1 MKELKS
7 WYEDDGFWQKVSP
20 ILFGEKCWKST
31 VPQIDEVTRLLNLK
45 PPMTILDLCCG
56 LGRHSLELARR
67 GFEATGVDRTAIY
80 LEKARA
86 QAAADG
92 LKIEFVQDDMRK
104 FCRTDAFDVVL
115 NFYTS
120 FGYFEN
126 PAEDRRV
133 IVNMEKSLK
142 KGGRLVMEMMGKEIL
157 ARIFRERDWREEEGV
172 IWLEER
178 KVSKDWTWI
187 DSRWIMLE
195 GSKRNEFRVSHR
207 LYSAAELA
215 ALLKDCGFRSVDIYG
230 NLAGAPYDHTA
241 ERLVVVA
248 HK

>member
-1 MKELKS
+1 MKELKN
-7 WYEDDGFWQKVSP
+7 WYEDDEFWKKVSP

-31 VPQIDEVTRLLNLK
+31 APQIDQVTHLLGLK
-45 PPMTILDLCCG
+45 PPLEILDLCCG

-67 GFEATGVDRTAIY
+67 GFAVTGVDRTAVY
-80 LEKARA
+80 LEKARQ
-86 QAAADG
+86 QAASEK
-92 LKIEFVQDDMRK
+92 LPIVFVQEDMRK
-104 FCRTDAFDVVL
+104 FCRPGAFDIVL

-133 IVNMEKSLK
+133 LVNMEKSLR

-157 ARIFRERDWREEEGV
+157 ARIFRERDWHEEDGV

-187 DSRWIMLE
+187 DSRWIMLQ
-195 GSKRNEFRVSHR
+195 GSKRNEFRISHR

-215 ALLKDCGFRSVDIYG
+215 ALLKDCGFHSVDIYG
-230 NLAGAPYDHTA
+230 NLAGAPYDQNA
-241 ERLVVVA
+241 ERLVIVA

>member
-1 MKELKS
+1 MRELKT
-7 WYEDDGFWQKVSP
+7 WYEDDGFWEKVSP
-20 ILFGEKCWKST
+20 ILFGEKRWKST
-31 VPQIDEVTRLLNLK
+31 APQIDQVTRLLGLK

-67 GFEATGVDRTAIY
+67 GFQVTGVDRTAVY
-80 LEKARA
+80 LEKARK
-86 QAAADG
+86 QADAEK
-92 LKIEFVQDDMRK
+92 LPIEFVQEDMRK
-104 FCRTDAFDVVL
+104 FCRPHAFDVVL

-142 KGGRLVMEMMGKEIL
+142 KDGRLVMEMMGKEIL
-157 ARIFRERDWREEEGV
+157 ARIFRERDWREEDGV

-187 DSRWIMLE
+187 DNRWILLR
-195 GSKRNEFRVSHR
+195 GDKRNEFRISHR

-230 NLAGAPYDHTA
+230 TLSRRAVRPERRAVGRRGA
-241 ERLVVVA
+241 
-248 HK
+248 

>member
-7 WYEDDGFWQKVSP
+7 WYEDDAFWKKVSP

-31 VPQIDEVTRLLNLK
+31 APQIDQVARLLDLK
-45 PPMTILDLCCG
+45 PPLEILDLCCG

-67 GFEATGVDRTAIY
+67 GFAVTGVDRTALY
-80 LEKARA
+80 LEKARQ
-86 QAAADG
+86 QAESEK
-92 LKIEFVQDDMRK
+92 LSTTFVQEDMRK
-104 FCRTDAFDVVL
+104 FCRPDGFDIVL

-133 IVNMEKSLK
+133 LVNMEQSLK
-142 KGGRLVMEMMGKEIL
+142 KDGRLVMEMMGKEIL
-157 ARIFRERDWREEEGV
+157 ARIFRERDWHEEDGV

-195 GSKRNEFRVSHR
+195 GSKRNEFRISHR

-215 ALLKDCGFRSVDIYG
+215 ALLKDCGFHSVDIYG
-230 NLAGAPYDHTA
+230 NLAGAPYDQNA

>member
-1 MKELKS
+1 MKELKA
-7 WYEDDGFWQKVSP
+7 WHEDDRFWEKVSP
-20 ILFGEKCWKST
+20 IVFGQQCREST
-31 VPQIDEVTRLLNLK
+31 APQINQITALLGLK
-45 PPMTILDLCCG
+45 PPLMILDLCCG
-56 LGRHSLELARR
+56 LGRHSMELARR
-67 GFEATGVDRTAIY
+67 GFAVTGVDRTAIY
-80 LEKARA
+80 LEKAKK
-86 QAAADG
+86 QAAAEK
-92 LKIEFVQDDMRK
+92 LQIEFIQEDMRK
-104 FCRTDAFDVVL
+104 FCRPDTFEIVL

-142 KGGRLVMEMMGKEIL
+142 KGGRLVMDMAGKEIL
-157 ARIFRERDWREEEGV
+157 ARIFRERDWHEEDGV

-187 DSRWIMLE
+187 DNRWILLR
-195 GSKRNEFRVSHR
+195 GDKRDEFRVSHR